1 MISRRQL
8 LQGIAATSILSL
20 SRPLWASKPASHF
33 LKPGEKLKPGEYV
46 WEPELSPEG
55 PVAILVSLMITDLA
69 AGPETR
75 SDRDFVIVN
84 SEFVQS

>member
-8 LQGIAATSILSL
+8 LQGITATTILGLCRS
-20 SRPLWASKPASHF
+20 LWATKLSSHF

-55 PVAILVSLMITDLA
+55 PVAILVSL
-69 AGPETR
+69 PEHGSCR
-75 SDRDFVIVN
+75 RP
-84 SEFVQS
+84 